1 MKKIE
6 IILISVIAL
15 FAFSCKN
22 EVKISEKS
30 QIPKVQVKVLNVTE
44 GYLHDYIAV
53 TGRTVYLNKN
63 TILAPI
69 SGYITKVDVI
79 PGDKVSKK
87 RVLFEMQSPEAYM
100 MQKKNSLSKNYGV
113 VKIYAPSN
121 GIISV
126 LNVMQ
131 KGVFVDQGSALCLLI
146 ASNDLKVQVNVPFE
160 YRKYVKIG
168 NDCNIMLPDSTIIKG
183 HFTKMLPQ
191 MNEQSQTEKVLANLN
206 TNMFIP
212 ENMIVKVLIDKG
224 TKHKT
229 QILSK
234 KCLLTDAL
242 MTKFWVMKLI
252 NDTVAVNLP
261 VVIGNQTLTQVEI
274 IKPKFNNY
282 DRIISEGGYGLSDT
296 SYVEIV
302 R

>member
-1 MKKIE
+1 MKKI
-6 IILISVIAL
+6 IILISVVIL

-22 EVKISEKS
+22 EVKVSEKS
-30 QIPKVQVKVLNVTE
+30 QIPKVQVKVTNVTE
-44 GYLHDYIAV
+44 GYLPDYISV

-63 TILAPI
+63 TIVAPI

-79 PGDKVSKK
+79 TGDRVNK
-87 RVLFEMQSPEAYM
+87 RKVLFEMQSPEAYM
-100 MQKKNSLSKNYGV
+100 MQKKDSLAKNYGV
-113 VKIYAPSN
+113 VKIYAPT
-121 GIISV
+121 GGVISV

-131 KGVFVDQGSALCLLI
+131 KGVFVDQGSALCLVV

-168 NDCNIMLPDSTIIKG
+168 SKCKIMLPDSTIIKG
-183 HFTKMLPQ
+183 RFTKMLPQ
-191 MNEQSQTEKVLANLN
+191 MNEQSQTVKVLANLN

-212 ENMIVKVLIDKG
+212 EDMIVKVLIDKG
-224 TKHKT
+224 IKHKT

-274 IKPKFNNY
+274 IKPKFSNY

-296 SYVEIV
+296 SFVEIV